1 MQIRGG
7 AVSTG
12 SSPLTSPMLITAHPM
27 KCTRFLASRIEN
39 RTNRISRILK
49 KTSAPKTHLP
59 AHLRPTKSTVHRFSS
74 RFIFRLTH
82 VRCLIPSVGRF
93 SRRVL
98 FTASVVVEE
107 SVRFLMPA

>member
-12 SSPLTSPMLITAHPM
+12 SSPLTSPVLITAHPM
-27 KCTRFLASRIEN
+27 KCTRFLTSRIEN

-49 KTSAPKTHLP
+49 KTSAPKTHSP
-59 AHLRPTKSTVHRFSS
+59 AHLRPTISLAHRFSS
-74 RFIFRLTH
+74 RFISRLTH
-82 VRCLIPSVGRF
+82 VRCLIPSAGRLYH
-93 SRRVL
+93 RGL

-107 SVRFLMPA
+107 SVRFAKPA